1 MKEKIIA
8 YFRKNKFGFIL
19 IGIVFFLVLP
29 IYINAKFKFSEI
41 EKDGKTGIGK
51 FVEYERKPKTRNYYF
66 EYYNK
71 NKKIKDLIVNAPD
84 GFSKKVGSFYE
95 IKYLDKFD
103 DIIVNFDKE
112 IKDTALIL
120 KAGFSIEDIE
130 N

>member
-8 YFRKNKFGFIL
+8 YFRKNKLGFIF

-41 EKDGKTGIGK
+41 EKDEKIGIAK
-51 FVEYERKPKTRNYYF
+51 FVEYKRYPKTRDYYF

-84 GFSKKVGSFYE
+84 GFSKKVGRFYE

-112 IKDTALIL
+112 IKDTTLIL

>member
-8 YFRKNKFGFIL
+8 YFRKNKFGFIF

-41 EKDGKTGIGK
+41 EKDGKIGIAK
-51 FVEYERKPKTRNYYF
+51 FVKYERKPKTRNYYF

-71 NKKIKDLIVNAPD
+71 NKKIRDLIKNPPD
-84 GFSKKVGSFYE
+84 GFHKNIGRFYE

-112 IKDTALIL
+112 IKDTTLIL

>member
-8 YFRKNKFGFIL
+8 YFRKNKFGFIF

-41 EKDGKTGIGK
+41 EKDGKIGIAK
-51 FVEYERKPKTRNYYF
+51 FVEYKRYPKTRDYYF

-112 IKDTALIL
+112 IKDTTLIL

>member
-8 YFRKNKFGFIL
+8 YFRKNKFGFII
-19 IGIVFFLVLP
+19 IGIVFLMTLP
-29 IYINAKFKFSEI
+29 FYINARIKFSEI

-71 NKKIKDLIVNAPD
+71 NKKIRDLIKNPPD
-84 GFSKKVGSFYE
+84 GFHKNIGGFYE

-112 IKDTALIL
+112 IKDTTLIL